1 MYKVVCFD
9 LDDTLSKEIKYL
21 ESAYKEIARYAA
33 RHCEGCSDS
42 VNILEAKS
50 FKEMLRAYHEG
61 KNTFDELNSF
71 LGLSIHVK
79 DYLDIYRNFKPT
91 WQLLPEV
98 SDLLNR
104 LKEDGCILGLT
115 SDGRSVQQRN
125 KFNALGLNRWIN
137 NNDVVISEEF
147 GSEKPS
153 LANYEYFMKRYPNAE
168 FTYVGDNPKKD
179 FFAPNQLGWNTVCL
193 LDNGENIHKQTFESV
208 GVEYLPK
215 MKVKALNELIE
226 LI

>member
-104 LKEDGCILGLT
+104 LKEDGCILGLI
-115 SDGRSVQQRN
+115 SDGRSV
-125 KFNALGLNRWIN
+125 
-137 NNDVVISEEF
+137 
-147 GSEKPS
+147 
-153 LANYEYFMKRYPNAE
+153 
-168 FTYVGDNPKKD
+168 
-179 FFAPNQLGWNTVCL
+179 
-193 LDNGENIHKQTFESV
+193 
-208 GVEYLPK
+208 
-215 MKVKALNELIE
+215 
-226 LI
+226 

>member
-91 WQLLPEV
+91 WQLL
-98 SDLLNR
+98 
-104 LKEDGCILGLT
+104 
-115 SDGRSVQQRN
+115 
-125 KFNALGLNRWIN
+125 NALGLNRWIN

>member
-1 MYKVVCFD
+1 
-9 LDDTLSKEIKYL
+9 
-21 ESAYKEIARYAA
+21 
-33 RHCEGCSDS
+33 
-42 VNILEAKS
+42 
-50 FKEMLRAYHEG
+50 MLRAYHEG

-104 LKEDGCILGLT
+104 LKEDGCILGLI

-153 LANYEYFMKRYPNAE
+153 LANYEYFMKRY
-168 FTYVGDNPKKD
+168 
-179 FFAPNQLGWNTVCL
+179 LMLSL
-193 LDNGENIHKQTFESV
+193 LMLEIIQRRISLHQIS
-208 GVEYLPK
+208 
-215 MKVKALNELIE
+215 
-226 LI
+226 

>member
-61 KNTFDELNSF
+61 KNT
-71 LGLSIHVK
+71 
-79 DYLDIYRNFKPT
+79 
-91 WQLLPEV
+91 
-98 SDLLNR
+98 
-104 LKEDGCILGLT
+104 LKEDGCILGLI

>member
-104 LKEDGCILGLT
+104 LKEDGCILGLI

-179 FFAPNQLGWNTVCL
+179 FFAPNQ
-193 LDNGENIHKQTFESV
+193 
-208 GVEYLPK
+208 
-215 MKVKALNELIE
+215 
-226 LI
+226 